1 MIAAMRSGMTWVDEP
16 MPWTDTAAAAGGA
29 YSVAS
34 TGPYQR
40 LPTPKKNIR
49 MMMYMMKH
57 YPGNTNNSWK
67 RQLFTDLA
75 QVRELIRLNRCSRTY
90 RVDDKIVDIGTVC
103 SEGGVPRVGGHTDQ
117 SLPVSDLLGGLHL

>member
-1 MIAAMRSGMTWVDEP
+1 
-16 MPWTDTAAAAGGA
+16 
-29 YSVAS
+29 
-34 TGPYQR
+34 
-40 LPTPKKNIR
+40 

-90 RVDDKIVDIGTVC
+90 RVDDKIVDIGDVC
-103 SEGGVPRVGGHTDQ
+103 SEGGVPR
-117 SLPVSDLLGGLHL
+117 P